1 MTQLVRTG
9 HPANNQHKR
18 EPETM
23 SDDVTIYFN
32 PQCSKCRLTLDL
44 LESKGQQPEIVEY
57 LDSPPDTAALESIL
71 NMLGLEP
78 RELMRTFEKEYAEAG
93 LDNQSLSRAELIDAL
108 IKYPR
113 LLQRPIV
120 VKNGKAA
127 IGRPP
132 EKVIDIL

>member
-1 MTQLVRTG
+1 MT
-9 HPANNQHKR
+9 A
-18 EPETM
+18 
-23 SDDVTIYFN
+23 DVTIYFN
-32 PQCSKCRLTLDL
+32 PKCSKCRLGIEI
-44 LESKGQQPEIVEY
+44 LEKEGQHAEVIEY
-57 LDSPPDTAALESIL
+57 LNTPPDAGTLESIL
-71 NMLGLEP
+71 DMLGLEP

-93 LDNQSLSRAELIDAL
+93 LDNQNLSRAELINAL

>member
-1 MTQLVRTG
+1 
-9 HPANNQHKR
+9 
-18 EPETM
+18 M

-57 LDSPPDTAALESIL
+57 LSTPPDAATLESIL
-71 NMLGLEP
+71 AMLGLEP
-78 RELMRTFEKEYAEAG
+78 RELMRSFEKEYTEAS
-93 LDNQSLSRAELIDAL
+93 LDNPELSRAELIDAL
-108 IKYPR
+108 IRYPR

-120 VKNGKAA
+120 IKNGKAA

-132 EKVIDIL
+132 EKILAIL

>member
-1 MTQLVRTG
+1 
-9 HPANNQHKR
+9 
-18 EPETM
+18 M

-44 LESKGQQPEIVEY
+44 LETRGQQPEIVEY
-57 LDSPPDTAALESIL
+57 LESPPDAATLKSIL
-71 NMLGLEP
+71 DMLGLEP
-78 RELMRTFEKEYAEAG
+78 RDLMRSFEKEYTQAG
-93 LDNQSLSRAELIDAL
+93 LDNPGLSRAELIDAM
-108 IKYPR
+108 ITYPR
-113 LLQRPIV
+113 LIQRPIV

>member
-1 MTQLVRTG
+1 
-9 HPANNQHKR
+9 
-18 EPETM
+18 M
-23 SDDVTIYFN
+23 SDEVTIYFN
-32 PQCSKCRLTLDL
+32 PQCTKCRLTLEL
-44 LESKGQQPEIVEY
+44 LESKGQQTEIVEY
-57 LDSPPDTAALESIL
+57 LDSPPDAATLESIL
-71 NMLGLEP
+71 DMLGLEP

-93 LDNQSLSRAELIDAL
+93 LDNPDLGRAELIAAL

>member
-1 MTQLVRTG
+1 
-9 HPANNQHKR
+9 
-18 EPETM
+18 M
-23 SDDVTIYFN
+23 SDEVTIYFN
-32 PQCSKCRLTLDL
+32 PHCSKCRLTLDL

-57 LDSPPDTAALESIL
+57 LESPPDTATLESIL
-71 NMLGLEP
+71 DMLGMEP

-93 LDNQSLSRAELIDAL
+93 LDDPGLGRAELIAAM

-113 LLQRPIV
+113 LIQRPIV

>member
-1 MTQLVRTG
+1 
-9 HPANNQHKR
+9 
-18 EPETM
+18 M

-44 LESKGQQPEIVEY
+44 LETRGQQPEIVEY
-57 LDSPPDTAALESIL
+57 LESPPDAATLKSIL
-71 NMLGLEP
+71 DMLGLEP
-78 RELMRTFEKEYAEAG
+78 RDLMRSFEKEYTEAG
-93 LDNQSLSRAELIDAL
+93 LDNPGLTRAELIDAM
-108 IKYPR
+108 ISHPR
-113 LLQRPIV
+113 LIQRPIV